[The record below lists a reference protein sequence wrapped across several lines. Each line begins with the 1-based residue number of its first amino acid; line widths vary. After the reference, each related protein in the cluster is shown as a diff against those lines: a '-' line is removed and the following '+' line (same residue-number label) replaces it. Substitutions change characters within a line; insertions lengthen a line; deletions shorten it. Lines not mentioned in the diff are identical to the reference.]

1 MQHRKIRLPSESPL
15 GDRTLVLLHLT
26 CCILEIFCCNLVD
39 WLASEYLGESLVD
52 PVLVFCAS
60 GRVPAIQTVELFS
73 KVRMTLEY
81 KRLKNYLNTA
91 YVTFSPLEKR
101 MIVFSDFLKKALVS
115 QKKWLSQRRYQ
126 PQRDSNSSYCR
137 PLRVPRCRRNNQRR
151 RLNQTNHS

>member
-26 CCILEIFCCNLVD
+26 GCILEIFCCNLVD

-81 KRLKNYLNTA
+81 KRLKNHLNTA

-101 MIVFSDFLKKALVS
+101 MIVFSDFLKKESVKEMAES
-115 QKKWLSQRRYQ
+115 KKIPTPKGLKLQLLPSLTSPKMQEK
-126 PQRDSNSSYCR
+126 
-137 PLRVPRCRRNNQRR
+137 
-151 RLNQTNHS
+151 

>member
-26 CCILEIFCCNLVD
+26 GCILEIFCCNLVD

-81 KRLKNYLNTA
+81 KRLKNHLNTA
-91 YVTFSPLEKR
+91 YVTLTPLEKR
-101 MIVFSDFLKKALVS
+101 MILFSDFLKKESVKGKAKS
-115 QKKWLSQRRYQ
+115 KWYW
-126 PQRDSNSSYCR
+126 PQRDSNSSYFP
-137 PLRVPRCRRNNQRR
+137 PLRVPKYRRNNRRR
-151 RLNQTNHS
+151 RLNQTSHNW